1 MTIPS
6 AVTLKLTAT
15 RDVARQGA
23 QCDAESGQGRRE
35 VANEST
41 EQAAGKAA
49 YSSFYWF
56 R

>member
-1 MTIPS
+1 MTMPD
-6 AVTLKLTAT
+6 AMTLTLAAT
-15 RDVARQGA
+15 CDVARPGA
-23 QCDAESGQGRRE
+23 QCDAESGQERRE